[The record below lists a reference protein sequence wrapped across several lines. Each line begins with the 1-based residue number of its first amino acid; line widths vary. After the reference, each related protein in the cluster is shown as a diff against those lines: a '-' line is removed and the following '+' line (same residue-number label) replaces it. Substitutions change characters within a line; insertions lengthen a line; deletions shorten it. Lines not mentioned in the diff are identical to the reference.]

1 MAKEGK
7 RWDLGGPRTR
17 GVNDLDASRGERF
30 PEGPGEEK
38 PFKWWLIPKS
48 MTKVGPEGSQ
58 WSASDTGKN
67 GSLYP
72 PEFTIS
78 YQ

>member
-1 MAKEGK
+1 MMAQAGCI
-7 RWDLGGPRTR
+7 
-17 GVNDLDASRGERF
+17 
-30 PEGPGEEK
+30 PE
-38 PFKWWLIPKS
+38 S